1 MAMRILDSIKDPGT
15 LSGGSR
21 RQGANQSCGACE
33 VAQTDV
39 GVRDWLDKSR
49 RFQLATKVKL
59 LEEIPEEKRT
69 LVESIVFIM
78 AMDVLANDLQ
88 SETDIFKML
97 HL

>member
-1 MAMRILDSIKDPGT
+1 MRILDSIKDPGP
-15 LSGGSR
+15 
-21 RQGANQSCGACE
+21 CPE
-33 VAQTDV
+33 VPGDKEPINPAERVKWRKQMWEY
-39 GVRDWLDKSR
+39 GDWLDKSR